1 MSDLILD
8 IGEKRYAA
16 VGAAPEHVALKDLHV
31 TVRHGEFVCLLGPSG
46 CGKTTLLNIVS
57 GLDRDYD
64 GRVSLPSVAER
75 GEAVIGY
82 VFQTARL
89 LPWRSVAENIE
100 LVLKPEQIASGVVEE
115 LLAATGLSKFRDAY
129 PQRLSIGMGRR
140 VALARA
146 FAVQPDLLLLDEPF
160 ASLDEE
166 TAQRLRVLL
175 LEIWRTRP
183 TTVLFVSHNLR
194 EAIFVAD
201 RILLLSGSPGTLLTD
216 IAVNLP
222 RDARVR
228 PAEIEAYRERL
239 IRENP
244 EVYRGL

>member
-1 MSDLILD
+1 MSDLILEVR
-8 IGEKRYAA
+8 EKRYPA
-16 VGAAPEHVALKDLHV
+16 VGPAPEHVALKDLHV
-31 TVRHGEFVCLLGPSG
+31 TVPHGEFVCLLGPSG

-57 GLDRDYD
+57 GLDRDYS
-64 GRVSLPSVAER
+64 GHVSLPSVAER
-75 GEAVIGY
+75 REAMIGY

-89 LPWRSVAENIE
+89 LPWRSVVENIE
-100 LVLKPEQIASGVVEE
+100 LVLTPQQIAAGVVED
-115 LLAATGLSKFRDAY
+115 LLEATGLAGFRDAY
-129 PQRLSIGMGRR
+129 PQRLSVGMARR

-146 FAVQPDLLLLDEPF
+146 FAVHPDLMLLDEPF

-175 LEIWRTRP
+175 LEIWRERP

-201 RILLLSGSPGTLLTD
+201 RILVLSGSPGSLLAD
-216 IAVNLP
+216 IRVVLP
-222 RDARVR
+222 RQARDQ

-239 IRENP
+239 FEHYP
-244 EVYRGL
+244 EVHRGL